1 MLQTI
6 LFETAPLTKEIQE
19 QPTTEP
25 SKKQKSKGIDHW
37 NDILKQPDEVIF
49 VIKRLD
55 EILTKS
61 TRPEAKKRTS
71 MKMLKA
77 ATKKRI
83 FYESHHLSCATK
95 HQECPICISTC
106 EYNLKTKCG
115 HVFCHDC
122 IEEHI
127 KTKTTKK
134 QTPECPLCRQ
144 IL

>member
-1 MLQTI
+1 M
-6 LFETAPLTKEIQE
+6 LFETVVAFPLTKEIQE

-25 SKKQKSKGIDHW
+25 PKKQISKEIDKW
-37 NDILKQPDEVIF
+37 NDILKQPNEILF
-49 VIKRLD
+49 VIPRL
-55 EILTKS
+55 ESILVKPT
-61 TRPEAKKRTS
+61 TTEAKKKTTN
-71 MKMLKA
+71 KMLKA

-83 FYESHHLSCATK
+83 FYESHHLSSATK

-106 EYNLKTKCG
+106 EFNLKTRCS

-144 IL
+144 TL